1 MATVVVRVEAQAH
14 GHTQKA
20 IVVEAVGKEVVAL
33 IMELTRVVHLPL
45 MVIYCILADTANQ
58 YKKFVS

>member
-1 MATVVVRVEAQAH
+1 MEAQAH

-58 YKKFVS
+58 YKKFS

>member
-20 IVVEAVGKEVVAL
+20 IVVEAVGEEVVAL
-33 IMELTRVVHLPL
+33 IMELTRVVRLPL
-45 MVIYCILADTANQ
+45 MVIYSV
-58 YKKFVS
+58 FS